1 MPCSSSETICGAVA
15 DLDFPTGTEEKE
27 TLVSLLSERGKKK
40 EGGQCR
46 WCSISKTLLEE
57 KLAGAGSENGRVLPG
72 PGAS

>member
-1 MPCSSSETICGAVA
+1 M
-15 DLDFPTGTEEKE
+15 DFPTGTEEKE
-27 TLVSLLSERGKKK
+27 TLVSPLLEGRRKKK

-57 KLAGAGSENGRVLPG
+57 KLAGAGSENGWVLPG